1 MKTFKEFIKEAG
13 DYWHPDPEKD
23 KRISG
28 VGNKLRARQDGS
40 RSNTTKDNANKLK
53 PGESYIDYSKR
64 KASLTSSPS
73 PTKKLG
79 LRDRIKI
86 KLGNIIDRAS
96 GIK

>member
-40 RSNTTKDNANKLK
+40 RSNTTKDSTNKLK
-53 PGESYIDYSKR
+53 PGESYMDYSKR
-64 KASLTSSPS
+64 KVSSSSSPS
-73 PTKKLG
+73 PTKKPG
-79 LRDRIKI
+79 LRDKIKM
-86 KLGNIIDRAS
+86 KLGNAIDRAS